1 MRGLVP
7 LAIILSGLF
16 LFSSCSKL
24 DDSTEMNI
32 SITPTQVD
40 FTIPITTSLDTGI
53 TVISIPA
60 TLDLDAMIKLQ
71 NKRFSTANIKS
82 IRLTNVVL
90 TLTDTAK
97 AVTIASVQNLK
108 LTIQAG
114 GKTTNLLASV
124 SAPDSPV
131 KSLNV
136 PVTATVN
143 DLQSFVSDGNVTY
156 VFKGN
161 LRKAPVQNLVG
172 KATMTYRVELAL

>member
-1 MRGLVP
+1 
-7 LAIILSGLF
+7 
-16 LFSSCSKL
+16 
-24 DDSTEMNI
+24 
-32 SITPTQVD
+32 
-40 FTIPITTSLDTGI
+40 
-53 TVISIPA
+53 
-60 TLDLDAMIKLQ
+60 
-71 NKRFSTANIKS
+71 
-82 IRLTNVVL
+82 L

-108 LTIQAG
+108 MTIQAG

-143 DLQSFVSDGNVTY
+143 DLKNFVSDGNVTY

-161 LRKAPVQNLVG
+161 LRKAPLQNLVG